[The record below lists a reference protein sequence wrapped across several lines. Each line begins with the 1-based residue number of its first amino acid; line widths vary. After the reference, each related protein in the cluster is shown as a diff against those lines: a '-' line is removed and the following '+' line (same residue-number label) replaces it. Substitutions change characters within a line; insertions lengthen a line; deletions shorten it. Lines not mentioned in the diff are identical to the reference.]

1 MMGRD
6 VQSGLAPVEGVLDED
21 TTHNALSALNE
32 RLRTH
37 YNPPLQDNP
46 AH

>member
-1 MMGRD
+1 MGRD
-6 VQSGLAPVEGVLDED
+6 VQSGLALVEGALDED
-21 TTHNALSALNE
+21 TTHNALSALNG

-37 YNPPLQDNP
+37 YTPPLQDNL